1 MKKKLFIVVLLCGV
15 LAGSLAAQADRSVF
29 EKAKLL
35 IFDKQWTAALARLDE
50 VIAKYPDSPHYAAAL
65 FYRGKC
71 QAELGARK
79 QAVESYEL
87 FIRNSPGSNLA
98 EEARIS
104 ILDQATALYQAG
116 EKGYLQKIL
125 AMLNEGNTVVAYYA
139 AFKLSYLPERKAA
152 SQALPVLLAIL
163 DKEKD
168 AELRDR
174 ARIAVMRLDPARLK
188 GAADPG
194 TGSGGRMLRIRVLE
208 GKNRQATVALNI
220 PLALADLAIQS
231 LSAEQKRGLQKKG
244 YDLDQVLSRL
254 TGQGLKI
261 ELQDEDSVFQIWVE

>member
-1 MKKKLFIVVLLCGV
+1 MKKKPFIMILLCGV

-35 IFDKQWTAALARLDE
+35 IFDKQWAAALAQLDE
-50 VIAKYPDSPHYAAAL
+50 VIAKHPESPHYAAAL

-71 QAELGARK
+71 QEELGARK
-79 QAVESYEL
+79 KAVESYEL
-87 FIRNSPGSNLA
+87 FIRNSSGSNLA

-104 ILDQATALYQAG
+104 ILDQAAALYQAG
-116 EKGYLQKIL
+116 DKDYLRKIL
-125 AMLNEGNTVVAYYA
+125 AMLNDRNKVVAYYA

-168 AELRDR
+168 DELRDR

-194 TGSGGRMLRIRVLE
+194 KGSGGKMLRIRVLE

-254 TGQGLKI
+254 IGQGLKI
-261 ELQDEDSVFQIWVE
+261 ELQDEDGVFQIWVE

>member
-1 MKKKLFIVVLLCGV
+1 MKKKLFVMFLLCGLLPGV
-15 LAGSLAAQADRSVF
+15 LAAQADKTVF

-35 IFDKQWTAALARLDE
+35 IFDKQWAAALAQLDE
-50 VIAKYPDSPHYAAAL
+50 VVAKYPGGRYYATAL

-71 QAELGARK
+71 QEELGARK

-87 FIRNSPGSNLA
+87 FLRKSTGSNLA

-104 ILDQATALYQAG
+104 ILDQSTALYQAG

-125 AMLNEGNTVVAYYA
+125 AMLDDENKVVAYYA

-163 DKEKD
+163 EKEKD

-174 ARIAVMRLDPARLK
+174 AKIAVMRLDPARLK
-188 GAADPG
+188 GAAGPGKDP
-194 TGSGGRMLRIRVLE
+194 GGRMLRIRVLE
-208 GKNRQATVALNI
+208 GKNKQATVALNI

-231 LSAEQKRGLQKKG
+231 LSVEQKRALQKKG
-244 YDLDQVLSRL
+244 YNLDQVLARL

-261 ELQDEDSVFQIWVE
+261 EVQDEESVFQIWVE

>member
-1 MKKKLFIVVLLCGV
+1 MKKKLFITILLCGV

-35 IFDKQWTAALARLDE
+35 IFDKQWAAALAQLDE
-50 VIAKYPDSPHYAAAL
+50 VIAKQPDSPHYAAAL

-71 QAELGARK
+71 QEELGARK
-79 QAVESYEL
+79 KAVESYEL
-87 FIRNSPGSNLA
+87 FIRNSSGSNLA

-104 ILDQATALYQAG
+104 ILDQAAALYQAG
-116 EKGYLQKIL
+116 DKDYLQKIL
-125 AMLNEGNTVVAYYA
+125 AMLNERNKVVAYYA

-152 SQALPVLLAIL
+152 LQALPVLLAIL
-163 DKEKD
+163 DREKD

-194 TGSGGRMLRIRVLE
+194 KGSGGKMLRIRVLE
-208 GKNRQATVALNI
+208 GKNRQATVSLNI

-261 ELQDEDSVFQIWVE
+261 ELQDEDGVFQIWVE

>member
-1 MKKKLFIVVLLCGV
+1 M
-15 LAGSLAAQADRSVF
+15 LAGALAAQADGSAF

-35 IFDKQWTAALARLDE
+35 IFDKQWAAALAQLDE
-50 VIAKYPDSPHYAAAL
+50 VIATSPGGRYYATAL

-71 QAELGARK
+71 QEELGARK
-79 QAVESYEL
+79 PAVESYER
-87 FIRNSPGSNLA
+87 FIKNSAGSNLA

-104 ILDQATALYQAG
+104 ILDLAAALYQAG
-116 EKGYLQKIL
+116 EKSYLQKIL
-125 AMLNEGNTVVAYYA
+125 AMLDDENKVVAYYA

-152 SQALPVLLAIL
+152 SQALPVLLSIL
-163 DKEKD
+163 EKEKD

-188 GAADPG
+188 GAEGPG
-194 TGSGGRMLRIRVLE
+194 KNSGGKMLHIRILE
-208 GKNRQATVALNI
+208 GKNKQATVALNI

-231 LSAEQKRGLQKKG
+231 LSVEQKRALQKNG
-244 YDLDQVLSRL
+244 YNLDQVLARL

-261 ELQDEDSVFQIWVE
+261 EIQDENSVFQLWVE